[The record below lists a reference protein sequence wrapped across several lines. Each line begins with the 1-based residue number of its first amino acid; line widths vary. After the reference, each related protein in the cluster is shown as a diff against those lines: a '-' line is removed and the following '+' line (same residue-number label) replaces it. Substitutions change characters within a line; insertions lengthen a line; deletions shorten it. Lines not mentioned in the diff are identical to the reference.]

1 MKREI
6 EEIDELI
13 KEALSKEEAKFY
25 DELEELNL
33 FEKIGG
39 VFSGKLKWIVIL
51 MNVVNLIA
59 VGLFVYCIVQFFS
72 VDDTNELIKWSG
84 AALFCV
90 IIVSML
96 KLYVWMQMDKND
108 ILRELKRLE
117 LQVASLM
124 SRKNGQS
131 GE

>member
-72 VDDTNELIKWSG
+72 VNETNELIKWSG
-84 AALFCV
+84 AALFCALM
-90 IIVSML
+90 VSML

-124 SRKNGQS
+124 SRNNGQS
-131 GE
+131 GA